1 MSRMRIKYNKTKE
14 PGVYKSMKL
23 ISDLSQAE
31 YYITLD
37 SNTGVLRIVNTR
49 QQRMVYEDT
58 VKSCNMIVMK
68 RYARNKLKK
77 LGVGLD
83 SEIRDYERKIGANQH
98 KSWVHEERDNS
109 NLSADELE
117 EALKSL
123 ED

>member
-1 MSRMRIKYNKTKE
+1 MRTRIKYNKTKE